1 MIRMS
6 EKLSYTEAYE
16 ELSGIVSDLEEG
28 EISVDELSAKVKR
41 ASLLIDICQKK
52 LASTEEDVEQILKEM
67 KDADDKEENGMEG

>member
-1 MIRMS
+1 MS
-6 EKLSYTEAYE
+6 EELSYTEAFQ
-16 ELSGIVSDLEEG
+16 ELSGIVNDLEEG

-67 KDADDKEENGMEG
+67 KQADDSKKDGMEG

>member
-1 MIRMS
+1 MS
-6 EKLSYTEAYE
+6 EELSYTEAYE
-16 ELSGIVSDLEEG
+16 ELSTIVSDLEEG

-67 KDADDKEENGMEG
+67 KDIDDKKEDEIKG

>member
-1 MIRMS
+1 MS
-6 EKLSYTEAYE
+6 EELSYTEAFQ

-67 KDADDKEENGMEG
+67 KQTDDSKKDGMEG